1 MSGITRS
8 PKRLLLVAAAILAAA
23 AVVLLLSASTFGKA
37 AAPASRSQALH
48 LTKECSQYTG
58 KPNSFCTIN
67 SSNLAAIKVGSRIV
81 VLQAIGTSTLD
92 SDVILVV
99 GPGNYATGHC
109 KLPLPAGPGLCTLSG
124 GKGSF
129 AGFHAQAAVTPDSN
143 IAHGWYLDGTYRF
156 DP

>member
-1 MSGITRS
+1 MSVVRRS
-8 PKRLLLVAAAILAAA
+8 PKRLLLLAAA
-23 AVVLLLSASTFGKA
+23 VLAVAAIAVLLSASTFGKA
-37 AAPASRSQALH
+37 APSPSRSGALH
-48 LTKECSQYTG
+48 LTKECSMYTG

-67 SSNLAAIKVGSRIV
+67 SSNLAAIKVGSTIV
-81 VLQAIGTSTLD
+81 VLQAIGKTTLD

-109 KLPLPAGPGLCTLSG
+109 KLPLPAGPGLCTWSG

>member
-1 MSGITRS
+1 MSGIARS

-23 AVVLLLSASTFGKA
+23 AIALLLSVSTFAKSP
-37 AAPASRSQALH
+37 APPPRNEPLH

-58 KPNSFCTIN
+58 NANSFCTIN
-67 SSNLAAIKVGSRIV
+67 SSNLATIKVGSRIV
-81 VLQAIGTSTLD
+81 ILQAIGKSMLD
-92 SDVILVV
+92 SDVVLVV
-99 GPGNYATGHC
+99 GPGSYATGHC
-109 KLPLPAGPGLCTLSG
+109 KLPLPAGPGLCTWSG

-143 IAHGWYLDGTYRF
+143 IAHGWYMDGTYRF